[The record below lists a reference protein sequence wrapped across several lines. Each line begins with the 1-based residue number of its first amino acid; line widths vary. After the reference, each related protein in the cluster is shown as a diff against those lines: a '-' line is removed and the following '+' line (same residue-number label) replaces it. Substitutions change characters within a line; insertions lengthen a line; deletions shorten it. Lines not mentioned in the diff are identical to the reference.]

1 MSNRQAK
8 FASALFV
15 GVFASLP
22 LSTVFD
28 GLARATDSCLTQPN
42 GATPQGKHW
51 FYRIERVT
59 GRHCWYLRDED
70 EQPARAAAPET
81 TTPAK
86 TPSRNTE
93 LSAPDSL
100 ADTRAEL
107 PAQPPVAQDAAA
119 QRNLKPAQD
128 VTGTAPSN
136 DGLQA
141 PAVATRPDPSRAVP
155 LLGPPPETSAAA
167 AGNSS
172 DATAAPPPVA
182 VAAPASMPSDRNMG
196 SLQKLLLVAFG
207 ALALAGLIGS
217 AAYRLAAVRRRAGLQ
232 RDRWPPRAIEQ
243 IADDAPIPPWVQ
255 PVNGETAP
263 PHDPAR
269 ERLEFDGADKRVERI
284 EDFLARLTKQ
294 LKTEMEAPRPER
306 QGATTN

>member
-8 FASALFV
+8 FASAILV
-15 GVFASLP
+15 GVLASFP

-28 GLARATDSCLTQPN
+28 GAASAADSCVTEPT

-93 LSAPDSL
+93 LLAPDSL

-141 PAVATRPDPSRAVP
+141 PAAAAGSDPSRAIP
-155 LLGPPPETSAAA
+155 LLGPPPETSAAT
-167 AGNSS
+167 AGNPS
-172 DATAAPPPVA
+172 DATAAPPAV
-182 VAAPASMPSDRNMG
+182 VAAPTAVPTDRNMG

-217 AAYRLAAVRRRAGLQ
+217 AVYRLAAVRRRAGLQ
-232 RDRWPPRAIEQ
+232 RDRRPPRAIEQ

-294 LKTEMEAPRPER
+294 LETEMEAPRPER

>member
-28 GLARATDSCLTQPN
+28 GLARAADSCLTEPN

-59 GRHCWYLRDED
+59 GRRCWYLRGED

-93 LSAPDSL
+93 LLAPDSL

-167 AGNSS
+167 AGNPS
-172 DATAAPPPVA
+172 DATAAPPAA
-182 VAAPASMPSDRNMG
+182 VAAPTAVPTDRNMG

-207 ALALAGLIGS
+207 ALALAGLSGS
-217 AAYRLAAVRRRAGLQ
+217 AVYRLAAVRRRGLQ
-232 RDRWPPRAIEQ
+232 RDRWPPRAVEEVD
-243 IADDAPIPPWVQ
+243 DDAPIPPWVQ
-255 PVNGETAP
+255 PVTSETAP
-263 PHDPAR
+263 SHDPGR
-269 ERLEFDGADKRVERI
+269 ERLEFDVADKRVERI

-294 LKTEMEAPRPER
+294 LETEMEAPRPER
-306 QGATTN
+306 QRATN